1 MKKKEGNKF
10 LQNGKATVVVGTAW
24 GDEGKG
30 KIVDSLAGN
39 ADMIIR
45 SNGGNNAGHTI
56 KVNGKSYV
64 FHLIPSGILNKDT
77 TVIIGNGVLI
87 DPKVLLSEMKTLK
100 DEGIKLDNLYISE
113 NAQVI
118 MPYHLLIDQ
127 FDEKNR
133 ENKIGTTKRGVGP
146 AEIDKRDRS
155 GIRMYDLCYDNY
167 FEKAVF
173 NMEKRNLYEELL
185 NSDTSLYRQLIADIT
200 NYKLYGELLKKYVTN
215 IVPIVHDALENNQKI
230 ICEGAQATLLDVDH
244 GTYPYVTSPNVTVG
258 GILTGSGIGPKD
270 VNEVIG
276 IGKAYMTRV
285 GEGPFITELTEKNRD
300 DSLLI
305 RVEGNEFGAT
315 TNRPRRIGW
324 NDLVALKY
332 ACQVNG
338 ITSLVINCVDVLGV
352 LDSFKVCTKY
362 QYQGKT
368 ISDFNSNIYP
378 GCQPVYEDFKGDYSL
393 KDVYEWNDL
402 PKEVLDYIECIEDIT
417 KTPVKMIGC
426 GASRG
431 DLIVKDKTKKKVL
444 TIPRPYGVDL

>member
-1 MKKKEGNKF
+1 MEKKEGNKF

-64 FHLIPSGILNKDT
+64 FHLIPSGILNEDT

-230 ICEGAQATLLDVDH
+230 IFRE
-244 GTYPYVTSPNVTVG
+244 
-258 GILTGSGIGPKD
+258 I
-270 VNEVIG
+270 
-276 IGKAYMTRV
+276 
-285 GEGPFITELTEKNRD
+285 
-300 DSLLI
+300 
-305 RVEGNEFGAT
+305 
-315 TNRPRRIGW
+315 
-324 NDLVALKY
+324 VAVFY
-332 ACQVNG
+332 
-338 ITSLVINCVDVLGV
+338 
-352 LDSFKVCTKY
+352 
-362 QYQGKT
+362 
-368 ISDFNSNIYP
+368 
-378 GCQPVYEDFKGDYSL
+378 
-393 KDVYEWNDL
+393 
-402 PKEVLDYIECIEDIT
+402 
-417 KTPVKMIGC
+417 
-426 GASRG
+426 
-431 DLIVKDKTKKKVL
+431 
-444 TIPRPYGVDL
+444 TIPE